1 MASSTYVCFQCVGD
15 HIASEYIKNEGKR
28 RRCHYCDA
36 SRKSISLENIADL
49 VDCAY
54 RENFCPADDLRSYL
68 SSLDICDSGDSPDY
82 IISMILQSDGQLCSD
97 IRTILS
103 DREAR
108 DVSKGCDAM
117 YDKAVSYVSSGL
129 DFGLHSSLWDEFC
142 RIIKHESRFFSSE
155 AKDLLDE
162 IFKGIDSYLTASG
175 DSVIYKKKFTKIFRA
190 RRANSATEIKKISKN
205 PDKELFVPP
214 ADVVPNG
221 RMNPRGI
228 SLFYGSLDLKTCL
241 AELRLVVGESAVC
254 GQFSSNGYLRV
265 FDFTKLK
272 DISHEL
278 SYFDKEYA
286 AKCSQIGFLSK
297 FESIISR
304 PILPGKES
312 LDYLPTQ
319 AMTEYLCRF
328 VHRGIDAVIFSS
340 CQTGRENIAAVVS
353 PSRVSEDIDVIEYR
367 YEPSKSLTFIKD
379 SVSVHRITA
388 VDYKDVE
395 IPLELIE
402 LESFGDNSMD
412 SFDEFC

>member
-1 MASSTYVCFQCVGD
+1 MGHGIYVCYQCVGD
-15 HIASEYIKNEGKR
+15 SIVSGYIRNEGKSKK
-28 RRCHYCDA
+28 CNYCG
-36 SRKSISLENIADL
+36 SKRKSIHLEAIADL
-49 VDCAY
+49 VDDTY
-54 RENFCPADDLRSYL
+54 RANFRPLDDLEQYYSGLEIY
-68 SSLDICDSGDSPDY
+68 DSGDSPDY
-82 IISMILQSDGQLCSD
+82 VIGMILQSDGQLCSD
-97 IRTILS
+97 IRAILG

-108 DVSKGCDAM
+108 DVSKGDEAM
-117 YDKAVSYVSSGL
+117 YDEAVSYISSGV
-129 DFGLHSSLWDEFC
+129 DSELHSSLWDDFC

-155 AKDLLDE
+155 AKDLLDG

-175 DSVIYKKKFTKIFRA
+175 ESAIYKKKFTKIYRA
-190 RRANSATEIKKISKN
+190 RRANSATEIKKISEN

-241 AELRLVVGESAVC
+241 AELRLVVGERAVC
-254 GQFSSNGYLRV
+254 GQFSSNDHLRV

-272 DISHEL
+272 DISHDL

-286 AKCSQIGFLSK
+286 AKCSQIEFLSK

-328 VHRGIDAVIFSS
+328 VHGGIDAVIFSS
-340 CQTGRENIAAVVS
+340 CQTGRDNIAAVVS

-367 YEPSKSLTFIKD
+367 YEPSKSLTLIKD

-388 VDYKDVE
+388 VEYKDVE
-395 IPLELIE
+395 IPLKLIE

-412 SFDEFC
+412 SFDEFR